1 MLNSARRLILLA
13 LFSVALIVPVST
25 AYGVPANDEVQT
37 LTQPDGTVVSAQLHG
52 DESLNWFET
61 TDGAVIVQ
69 DTTKTWRFTEKKNPR
84 KAIAN
89 LKPGKDRKPS
99 NAASGSDMVALSSSA
114 LVPSESTVGIGDA
127 STVLQA
133 AAAPGTPTSRPLMV
147 IMVEFSNYSFST
159 DEAFWSNRFF
169 GTSGKTVHTYYNEVS
184 KGRFDFTPAAE
195 YGGTY
200 NNGVIRVR
208 IATPHPDSRTASDPD
223 IQQAVIDA
231 VKAASNY
238 VDFYAYD
245 TNKNGLITN
254 NELQIY
260 TVFAGYESST
270 QNVSP
275 QVWAHAW
282 ATSGVLADGVKL
294 AGGGANS
301 SYAVQGE
308 LMGAGVPLSIGVATH
323 ELGHALGLPDLYDY
337 GYDSMGVGDHSLM
350 AKGNWGY
357 VSGEKHGTTPVHMDA
372 YCKWLLGFGD
382 AQVVTGTSST
392 TLQSAS
398 SAGYSMMIVPALGST
413 YSSTV
418 PKTGEWFFVENR
430 QFTGFDAGL
439 QQSMAAGAKGGLLV
453 THVDW
458 AQIAKAPMSPNEDET
473 HKGVD
478 VEESNLGTL
487 GYAQLDQAAGSQF
500 DHYFYADWGH
510 VSVFGPS
517 TVPNSAMYSGTASGI
532 TISTPSASSASMQV
546 NVTTP
551 GSNLPTVQAIAGNS
565 LYDTAVA
572 ISKSAYPTGLPTTG
586 ARTVVLSTG
595 LGWSDA
601 LAGSSLAGAL
611 DGPILLTEPASLPY
625 SVKSEI
631 ARLKAT
637 KVIVLGGRFA
647 VSDAVLDSIRAISGV
662 VSVERIGGTTMY
674 DTADLI
680 AQRTIKEL
688 NGSWAGTVVFATGVT
703 YPDAIAVSPFA
714 ARNHM
719 PIFLIDPAN
728 GLSDGAQTLLSG
740 TSVKKAIVL
749 GGKYAVPTAVEDQ
762 LATDLGASNVTRLW
776 GNTSYDTAAEI
787 AKYGISISG
796 GTIGWDQAAI
806 ATGENF
812 PDALAGGV
820 LQAKRSSVL
829 LLTPSNALA
838 ESTRAI
844 LAANKASIDNITY
857 LGGIYAITQPVRDQ
871 VAFSLAK

>member
-37 LTQPDGTVVSAQLHG
+37 LTQPDGTLVSAELHG

-69 DTTKTWRFTEKKNPR
+69 DATKTWRFAEKKNPR
-84 KAIAN
+84 NPIAN
-89 LKPGKDRKPS
+89 LKPGRDRKPS
-99 NAASGSDMVALSSSA
+99 SAASGSDMVALSSSV
-114 LVPSESTVGIGDA
+114 LIPSQGTAGVGDA
-127 STVLQA
+127 SSVLSV
-133 AAAPGTPTSRPLMV
+133 AAAPGTVTSRPLMV
-147 IMVEFSNYSFST
+147 IMVEFSNSIFST

-169 GTSGKTVHTYYNEVS
+169 GTSGKTVRTYYNEVS
-184 KGRFDFTPAAE
+184 KGRFEFSPAAE
-195 YGGTY
+195 YGGTA
-200 NNGVIRVR
+200 NNGVIRVK
-208 IATPHPDSRTASDPD
+208 IAAPHPDSRTTTDPD
-223 IQQAVIDA
+223 IQQAVIDG

-245 TNKNGLITN
+245 KNKNGLITN
-254 NELQIY
+254 DELQIY

-270 QNVSP
+270 SNIGP

-282 ATSGVLADGVKL
+282 ATSGVAADGVKL

-308 LMGAGVPLSIGVATH
+308 LMSPGVPLSMGVATH

-337 GYDSMGVGDHSLM
+337 GYDSKGVGDHSLM
-350 AKGNWGY
+350 ATGNWGY
-357 VSGEKHGTTPVHMDA
+357 VYGETHGTTPVHMDA
-372 YCKWLLGFGD
+372 YSKWMLGFAD
-382 AQVVTGTSST
+382 PEVVTGTSSIP
-392 TLQSAS
+392 LLS
-398 SAGYSMMIVPALGST
+398 SSSSGYSMMIVPALGST
-413 YSSTV
+413 YSSTK

-439 QQSMAAGAKGGLLV
+439 KTSMAVGAKGGLLV

-458 AQIAKAPMSPNEDET
+458 AQITKAPMSPNEDEA

-478 VEESNLGTL
+478 VEESNLGAL
-487 GYAQLDQAAGSQF
+487 GYAQLDQSATSQL
-500 DHYFYADWGH
+500 DHYFYADGGH

-517 TVPNSAMYSGTASGI
+517 TLPNSAMYSGTASGI
-532 TISTPSASSASMQV
+532 TISTPSASSASMLV
-546 NVTTP
+546 NVVTP
-551 GSNLPTVQAIAGNS
+551 GANMPTVQAIAGSS
-565 LYDTAVA
+565 LFDTAVA

-611 DGPILLTEPASLPY
+611 DGPILLTEPGRLPY
-625 SVKSEI
+625 AVRTEI
-631 ARLKAT
+631 LRLKAT
-637 KVIVLGGRFA
+637 KVIVLGGGFA
-647 VSDAVLDSIRAISGV
+647 VNDAVLDSIRAISGV
-662 VSVERIGGTTMY
+662 VSVERIAGNSMY

-688 NGSWAGTVVFATGVT
+688 NGTWAGTAVFATGAT

-719 PIFLIDPAN
+719 PILLVDPVK
-728 GLSDGAQTLLSG
+728 GLSSGAQSLLDGASIKNA
-740 TSVKKAIVL
+740 VIL
-749 GGKYAVPTAVEDQ
+749 GGRFAVPTAIENQ
-762 LATDLGASNVTRLW
+762 LAAGLGTANVKRLS
-776 GNTSYDTAAEI
+776 GDSSYDTAVAI
-787 AKYGISISG
+787 AKYGVSISG
-796 GTIGWDQAAI
+796 GTIGWDQVAI
-806 ATGENF
+806 ATGESF

-829 LLTPSNALA
+829 LLTPSSTLA
-838 ESTRAI
+838 ESTRAV
-844 LAANKASIDNITY
+844 LATNKSSIDNITY
-857 LGGIYAITQPVRDQ
+857 LGGTFAITQSVRDQ
-871 VAFSLAK
+871 IALNLAK